1 MITVITVCKDA
12 LKGLKETMDSVSA
25 QESAEFEYIV
35 VDGDSTDGTKEFL
48 SSCLEDCPGNVIF
61 SYVSEKDSGI
71 YDAMNK
77 GVRLAKGEYVLF
89 LNAGDSFCDSS
100 IIMKFEK
107 AVNEHDADAYYGDTL
122 MHYYEG
128 YGLFLESEAL
138 KLNPTMPFIHQSAIV
153 KRSLL
158 LEHPFDT
165 SYKVCAD
172 LEFFY
177 WMRKK
182 DCKFMHCDFVV
193 SCYDAREGLSEN
205 NPLKILK
212 DNDRIFGRD
221 KVPHYRMRNLY
232 MQSRIIAVE
241 VAKKIMPHN
250 LLNRIHRKKRSA
262 YIQWIDK

>member
-1 MITVITVCKDA
+1 MITVITICKDA
-12 LKGLKETMDSVSA
+12 LEGLKETMESVSA
-25 QESAEFEYIV
+25 QESGEFEYMVI
-35 VDGDSTDGTKEFL
+35 DGNSTDGTKEYL
-48 SSCLEDCPGNVIF
+48 SVYMENCPGNVIF
-61 SYVSEKDSGI
+61 SYVSEKDRGI

-89 LNAGDSFCDSS
+89 LNAGDSFYDGS
-100 IIMKFEK
+100 IITKFEK
-107 AVNEHDADAYYGDTL
+107 AVNGQEADAYYGDTL

-128 YGLFLESEAL
+128 YGIYRESEAM
-138 KLNPTMPFIHQSAIV
+138 KLNPVMPFIHQSAIV

-158 LEHPFDT
+158 LEHPFDM

-182 DCKFMHCDFVV
+182 NCKFLHCDFVV

-205 NPLKILK
+205 NPVAILK

-221 KVPHYRMRNLY
+221 KMPHYRMRSFY
-232 MQSRIIAVE
+232 MQSRIMAVE
-241 VAKKIMPHN
+241 VAKKIMPQN
-250 LLNRIHRKKRSA
+250 LLNKIHRKKRT

>member
-12 LKGLKETMDSVSA
+12 IAGLKETLASVSA
-25 QESAEFEYIV
+25 QESGEFEYIV
-35 VDGDSTDGTKEFL
+35 VDGNSTDGTKEFL
-48 SSCLEDCPGNVIF
+48 SAYMENCSKNITF
-61 SYVSEKDSGI
+61 SYVSEEDSGI

-77 GVRLAKGEYVLF
+77 GVRRAKGEYILF
-89 LNAGDSFCDSS
+89 LNAGDTFYDSS
-100 IIMKFEK
+100 VITTFEK
-107 AVNEHDADAYYGDTL
+107 AVNEQDADAYYGDTL

-128 YGLFLESEAL
+128 YGLYRESEAL
-138 KLNPTMPFIHQSAIV
+138 KLNPTMPFIHQSVIV
-153 KRSLL
+153 KRDLL
-158 LEHPFDT
+158 LEHPFDM

-182 DCKFMHCDFVV
+182 ECRFVHCDFVV

-221 KVPHYRMRNLY
+221 KMPHYRMRNLY
-232 MQSRIIAVE
+232 LKSRIIAVE
-241 VAKKIMPHN
+241 AVKKIMPHN
-250 LLNRIHRKKRSA
+250 LLNKVHRKKRT